1 MSKPPTGGEGEGV
14 SRWKQ
19 RQAAKQMMYAL
30 SQEGSGDVTARRK
43 LQETQKYE
51 PSIGDWKGKVWGL
64 ASSKVIN
71 RQDASTTRF
80 SGSGNGEVYYGE
92 RRQLSSDLPP
102 EDPPS
107 WLNPSRP
114 KRPGAGGKGGG
125 PGGSG
130 DRAGGSSGGG
140 AGGGLKR
147 TREDLRTRPKGLS
160 SSKSRTGTGEKTS
173 LGQGEAQS

>member
-1 MSKPPTGGEGEGV
+1 MRIGEGGAGGGIGAVPGEGEGGAGGGIGGEGEGV

-92 RRQLSSDLPP
+92 RRQLSSTW
-102 EDPPS
+102 EI
-107 WLNPSRP
+107 
-114 KRPGAGGKGGG
+114 
-125 PGGSG
+125 
-130 DRAGGSSGGG
+130 
-140 AGGGLKR
+140 
-147 TREDLRTRPKGLS
+147 
-160 SSKSRTGTGEKTS
+160 
-173 LGQGEAQS
+173 